1 MRVAHQV
8 TTIGGIHGTMVSL
21 SQKSAAFILFV
32 YIKACMNLN
41 GTQRLYG
48 LTGKNAWIIN
58 FRSSQTFNLV
68 YTDIS

>member
-1 MRVAHQV
+1 
-8 TTIGGIHGTMVSL
+8 
-21 SQKSAAFILFV
+21 
-32 YIKACMNLN
+32 MNLN

-68 YTDIS
+68 YTDISQNVLNWKMWLK